1 MFKFNSKNGSN
12 TDTKYAIDTSNISKS
27 FKIPHERKTT
37 VYDNLIGKV
46 TGNSYNYETFEAL
59 RNISFKV
66 KHGETFGIIGENGC
80 GKSTL
85 LKVLAGVLVPDNGS
99 VVMNG
104 NVAPFLELGIGF
116 QPELTA
122 IENVYLY
129 GAIMGINRKEMDM
142 NLDSIFKFAELER
155 FKDTKLKNL
164 SSGMY
169 ARLAF
174 ATAISTDP
182 DVLLIDEVLSVGDR
196 AFQSKCYDKI
206 NEYKQRGKT
215 IVFVSHAMP
224 AVEQI
229 CDRCLFLHSGAIVS
243 EGQTECVI
251 SDYLNF
257 INKKETERILSE
269 YQDTQKSIEKR
280 QIDQSVRRDSK
291 ETRITDIKFFNNSGE
306 SYIFQTGNKFV
317 AKIKYTT
324 KVQIQDP
331 VFGVAIYKDDINI
344 TGPNTKFCQMDTG
357 LIEGDGEIE
366 LIIDDLPLLDGSYR
380 FSAAI
385 YDHSCQ
391 HPYDHQH
398 CASEFKVKNT
408 EIRNYG
414 LFNIPVR
421 WVLE

>member
-1 MFKFNSKNGSN
+1 M
-12 TDTKYAIDTSNISKS
+12 
-27 FKIPHERKTT
+27 
-37 VYDNLIGKV
+37 IGKV
-46 TGNSYNYETFEAL
+46 TGRSYNYEVFEAL
-59 RNISFKV
+59 RDVSFKV
-66 KHGETFGIIGENGC
+66 KQGETFGIIGENGS

-85 LKVLAGVLVPDNGS
+85 LKILAGVLVPDNGS
-99 VVMNG
+99 VLVND
-104 NVAPFLELGIGF
+104 NVAPFLELGVGF

-129 GAIMGINRKEMDM
+129 GAIMGINHKEMDR
-142 NLDSIFKFAELER
+142 NVDSIFKFAELER

-182 DVLLIDEVLSVGDR
+182 DVLLIDEVLSVGDK
-196 AFQSKCYDKI
+196 AFQSKCNDKI
-206 NEYKQRGKT
+206 NEYKQKGKT
-215 IVFVSHAMP
+215 IVFVSHALP
-224 AVEQI
+224 TVEQI

-243 EGQTECVI
+243 EGPTECVI

-257 INKKETERILSE
+257 VNKKETERILSE
-269 YQDTQKSIEKR
+269 YQDTQKSIEKE
-280 QIDQSVRRDSK
+280 QIDQSVNRGSK
-291 ETRITDIKFFNNSGE
+291 EASITDIKFFNSSGE

-324 KVQIQDP
+324 KVQIKDP
-331 VFGVAIYKDDINI
+331 VFGVAIHKDDVNI
-344 TGPNTKFCQMDTG
+344 TGPNTKFCQMDIG
-357 LIEGDGEIE
+357 LIEGDGEID
-366 LIIDDLPLLDGSYR
+366 LIIDEMPLLDGSYK

-385 YDHSCQ
+385 YDNSCQ

-398 CASEFKVKNT
+398 CVHEFKVKNT

-421 WVLE
+421 WVLK